1 MLGCLGV
8 GLVVGLV
15 QSVRLCVLVPCE
27 RPVRVLVPRVCFV
40 CVSPVS
46 RRLPPT
52 ARPAARPRCF

>member
-8 GLVVGLV
+8 GLVVGLL

-52 ARPAARPRCF
+52 ATPYT